1 MPAKPRKKA
10 APEQA
15 PKAPRVFLEVDDQRL
30 PFVHYQDWTIDDQMA
45 VTAVLPGLLTPAS
58 AYDKFVASSHAGSAN
73 PHLFALMWWVA
84 VRHSGERT
92 GWPKVQLEIA
102 NADKLNVDVV
112 EVDEDDESPDSPEG

>member
-1 MPAKPRKKA
+1 MPPKPKKKA
-10 APEQA
+10 APE